1 MCRGILVCAR
11 RRNKNEHH
19 RMFPARGAL
28 CRELH
33 TRVLLNPPRQHMCSD
48 QHSCLVDVETQERVV
63 PLPLN
68 ALFSVCLRGQIDA
81 VKMRPD
87 EEACGIFRPK
97 GGGRQLR
104 ADSPG
109 STLAPLY
116 PSALVSQGC
125 GNPFRQM
132 GHLRINLFCCF
143 RGCKSKIKVPA
154 GPYSL

>member
-1 MCRGILVCAR
+1 
-11 RRNKNEHH
+11 
-19 RMFPARGAL
+19 
-28 CRELH
+28 
-33 TRVLLNPPRQHMCSD
+33 MCSD
-48 QHSCLVDVETQERVV
+48 HHSCLVDVETQELVV

-87 EEACGIFRPK
+87 EEACGISRPK

-104 ADSPG
+104 ADSAG

-125 GNPFRQM
+125 CHPFRQM
-132 GHLRINLFCCF
+132 RRLRINSFCCF
-143 RGCKSKIKVPA
+143 GGCKSKIKVPA
-154 GPYSL
+154 GPHSL